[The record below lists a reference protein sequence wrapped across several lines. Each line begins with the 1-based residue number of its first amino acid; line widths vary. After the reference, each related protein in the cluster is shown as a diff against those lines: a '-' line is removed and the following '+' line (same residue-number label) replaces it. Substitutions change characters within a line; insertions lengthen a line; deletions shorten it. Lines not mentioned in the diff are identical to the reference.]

1 MARSDV
7 HGKEEGF
14 NAHDEGSNADAPS
27 LGSTFGEVEGV
38 GHIPPLDGKD
48 NHCSIEEIAVQVVDN
63 EKALFTFVAEFFIDF
78 RFIDPAGG
86 WTGKECAVIHPA
98 HVITCATEPKRDP
111 EDEHSGVDPS
121 GVVPLIEAKQTPFKH
136 VR

>member
-1 MARSDV
+1 MTGGHV
-7 HGKEEGF
+7 HGQKEGLCC
-14 NAHDEGSNADAPS
+14 HDERTKGEAPTS
-27 LGSTFGEVEGV
+27 VKV
-38 GHIPPLDGKD
+38 QRMGHIPPLDGKD

-86 WTGKECAVIHPA
+86 WTGKECALIHPA